1 MAATSDFILT
11 PPSSQCN
18 PDSIIPKGRRFKMA
32 SLNITS
38 LLKHLDE
45 LRVLLNYNCIDLLAI
60 NDTRLD
66 GSISDQ
72 DIKVEGYYDVI
83 HCDRTVNGRFGGGVC
98 FYIRLDINYVVR
110 KDLDDQLLEIL
121 SIEIRKPNSK
131 PFVVTSWYRPPN
143 SSPDLFPHLDTVL
156 GRLDSEHVE
165 HYLIVDMNCNLL
177 SSDNIHT
184 RALLSITEMYGLKQ
198 LIDEPTRITPSS
210 STLIDLI
217 FTSHQDN
224 IICSGV
230 SHVGI
235 SDHSLV
241 YAWCKISI
249 PVCSKGIN
257 LIYYRQFKH
266 FNSTNFRNDILTQSC
281 DDIKEF

>member
-1 MAATSDFILT
+1 M
-11 PPSSQCN
+11 
-18 PDSIIPKGRRFKMA
+18 
-32 SLNITS
+32 
-38 LLKHLDE
+38 
-45 LRVLLNYNCIDLLAI
+45 LAI
-60 NDTRLD
+60 KETRLD
-66 GSISDQ
+66 GSISDH
-72 DIKVEGYYDVI
+72 DLKVEGYDVI
-83 HCDRTVNGRFGGGVC
+83 RCDRAVNCVGVC
-98 FYIRLDINYVVR
+98 LYIRSNINYVVR
-110 KDLDDQLLEIL
+110 EDLDNQLLEIL

-143 SSPDLFPHLDTVL
+143 SLSDLFPYLDTVV

-165 HYLIVDMNCNLL
+165 HYLIGDMNCNLL

-184 RALLSITEMYGLKQ
+184 RALSSITEGLKL

-210 STLIDLI
+210 SSLIDLI

-241 YAWCKISI
+241 Y
-249 PVCSKGIN
+249 
-257 LIYYRQFKH
+257 
-266 FNSTNFRNDILTQSC
+266 
-281 DDIKEF
+281 

>member
-1 MAATSDFILT
+1 MGATSDFILT
-11 PPSSQCN
+11 PPSSRCN
-18 PDSIIPKGRRFKMA
+18 PDSIIPKGHGFKMA
-32 SLNITS
+32 SFNITS

-60 NDTRLD
+60 NETRLD

-72 DIKVEGYYDVI
+72 DVKVEGYDMI
-83 HCDRTVNGRFGGGVC
+83 RCDRTVNGRFGGGVC
-98 FYIRLDINYVVR
+98 FYIRSDINYVVR

-143 SSPDLFPHLDTVL
+143 SSPDLFLHLDTVL

-165 HYLIVDMNCNLL
+165 HYLIGDMNCNLL

-198 LIDEPTRITPSS
+198 
-210 STLIDLI
+210 
-217 FTSHQDN
+217 
-224 IICSGV
+224 
-230 SHVGI
+230 
-235 SDHSLV
+235 
-241 YAWCKISI
+241 
-249 PVCSKGIN
+249 
-257 LIYYRQFKH
+257 
-266 FNSTNFRNDILTQSC
+266 
-281 DDIKEF
+281 